1 MNFKYKNP
9 NKKRKYNVKK
19 AAAAAGYGSAAS
31 YKAALNNGTLHTYIL
46 NSLQTH

>member
-9 NKKRKYNVKK
+9 NKKRKYNAKK
-19 AAAAAGYGSAAS
+19 AASAAGYGSVNA
-31 YKAALNNGTLHTYIL
+31 YKTALNNGTLHTYIL